1 MAKLLLKKSYLRNN
15 LKEVNFKDLWGSFG
29 IFTTMRVKGKP
40 PKIFLFNEH
49 INNLIKS
56 LNTYK
61 LNKKKLKKDLIILLK
76 SFLKKNISYDHLL
89 RIACNKNLISISLR
103 KRYKPNSKFYLQLL
117 NYKRIDPHL
126 KNLKYK
132 KMLKQLSKF
141 DTTSNDVALYFNNYF
156 LETCTSNLLFVRKN
170 QIYSPSKYF
179 YKGIT
184 YKYFSNK
191 IKIKKKNISIKEIN
205 NYSEI
210 LLIGSGKGVTSVFK
224 IPSLNWTRKNY
235 KIFVKLNKI
244 YEKGLSN

>member
-40 PKIFLFNEH
+40 PKIFFYNQH

-56 LNTYK
+56 LSTYR
-61 LNKKKLKKDLIILLK
+61 LNQKKLKKDLIILIK
-76 SFLKKNISYDHLL
+76 NFLKKNISYDHLL

-103 KRYKPNSKFYLQLL
+103 KRLKPNSKFYLQLF
-117 NYKRIDPHL
+117 NYKRVDPYL

-132 KMLKQLSKF
+132 KILKQLKRYDTSKNDIALF
-141 DTTSNDVALYFNNYF
+141 SNNFF
-156 LETCTSNLLFVRKN
+156 LETCTSNLIFIRGNK
-170 QIYSPSKYF
+170 IYSPSKNF

-184 YKYFSNK
+184 YKYFSKK
-191 IKIKKKNISIKEIN
+191 IKIKKKNISLKEID

-210 LLIGSGKGVTSVFK
+210 LLIGSGKGVASVFK
-224 IPSLNWTRKNY
+224 IPSLNWTRKNN
-235 KIFVKLNKI
+235 KIFIKLNKI
-244 YEKGLSN
+244 YEKGLSD

>member
-1 MAKLLLKKSYLRNN
+1 MANLLLKKSYLRNN

-40 PKIFLFNEH
+40 PKIFLYNQH

-61 LNKKKLKKDLIILLK
+61 LNQKKLKKDLIILIK
-76 SFLKKNISYDHLL
+76 NFLKKNISYDHLL

-103 KRYKPNSKFYLQLL
+103 KRLKPNSKFYLQLF
-117 NYKRIDPHL
+117 NYKRVDPYL

-132 KMLKQLSKF
+132 KMLKQLNKY
-141 DTTSNDVALYFNNYF
+141 DTTRNDVALYFNNYF
-156 LETCTSNLLFVRKN
+156 LETCTSNLLFIRN
-170 QIYSPSKYF
+170 DQIYSPSKNF

-184 YKYFSNK
+184 YKYFSKK
-191 IKIKKKNISIKEIN
+191 IKIKKKNISLKEID

-210 LLIGSGKGVTSVFK
+210 LLIGSGKGVASVFK
-224 IPSLNWTRKNY
+224 IPSLNWTRKNN
-235 KIFVKLNKI
+235 KIFIKLNKI
-244 YEKGLSN
+244 YEKGLSD

>member
-1 MAKLLLKKSYLRNN
+1 MAKLLLKKSYLRSN

-40 PKIFLFNEH
+40 PKIFLYNAH

-56 LNTYK
+56 LNSYK
-61 LNKKKLKKDLIILLK
+61 LSQKKLKKDLTILIK

-103 KRYKPNSKFYLQLL
+103 KRLKPNSKFYLRPL
-117 NYKRIDPHL
+117 NYKRVDPHL

-132 KMLKQLSKF
+132 KILEQLNKY
-141 DTTSNDVALYFNNYF
+141 DTTRNDVALYVNNYF
-156 LETCTSNLLFVRKN
+156 LETCTSNLLFIKNN
-170 QIYSPSKYF
+170 QIYSPSKNF
-179 YKGIT
+179 YKGTT
-184 YKYFSNK
+184 YKFFSKK
-191 IKIKKKNISIKEIN
+191 IRIIKKDISIKEIDK
-205 NYSEI
+205 YSEI

>member
-1 MAKLLLKKSYLRNN
+1 MAKLLLKKSYLRKN
-15 LKEVNFKDLWGSFG
+15 LKEVSFKDLWGSFG

-103 KRYKPNSKFYLQLL
+103 KRLKPNKKFCLQLL
-117 NYKRIDPHL
+117 KYKRVDPHL

-132 KMLKQLSKF
+132 KILKQLSKF

-156 LETCTSNLLFVRKN
+156 LETCTSNLLFVKKN
-170 QIYSPSKYF
+170 QIYSPSKNF

-184 YKYFSNK
+184 YKYFSKK
-191 IKIKKKNISIKEIN
+191 IKIKKKNIVIKEIDK
-205 NYSEI
+205 YSEI

-224 IPSLNWTRKNY
+224 IPSLNWKRKNN